1 MRIDVITLFPQFFE
15 PIINGSILG
24 RAQAKDLVTIVLH
37 DLWDFVPP
45 GERADDAP
53 YGGGPGMVLRLG
65 PLVACIESIL
75 GKSLTVPDGCAVVVP
90 SPAGVR
96 FNHALAQDLAGKSQ
110 IIMVCGH
117 YEGIDERFFSLVSA
131 QEVSLGDFVLTGGE
145 IAALAF
151 MDAVVRL
158 VPGVI
163 NPQSVREESFADQ
176 ALDWP
181 HYTRPAVF
189 RGLTVPDVLLSG
201 DHPRIASWRKQA
213 RKDRTQER
221 RPDLNRPVLQER
233 PELS

>member
-1 MRIDVITLFPQFFE
+1 MRIDVVTLFPQFFE

-24 RAQAKDLVTIVLH
+24 RAQAKDLVTIALH

-53 YGGGPGMVLRLG
+53 YGGGPGMVLRLE
-65 PLVACIESIL
+65 PLVTCIESIL
-75 GKSLTVPDGCAVVVP
+75 GGSLTVPDGCAVVAP

-96 FNHALAQDLAGKSQ
+96 FNHAVAQDLAEKSR
-110 IIMVCGH
+110 IVMVCGH
-117 YEGIDERFFSLVSA
+117 YEGIDERFFRLVNA

-163 NPQSVREESFADQ
+163 NPESVREESFADQ
-176 ALDWP
+176 TLDWP
-181 HYTRPAVF
+181 HYTRPAIF
-189 RGLTVPDVLLSG
+189 RGLAVPEVLLSG
-201 DHPRIASWRKQA
+201 DHARIASWRRQV
-213 RKDRTQER
+213 RKERTRAR
-221 RPDLNRPVLQER
+221 RPDLKRPGLQER